1 MQPVW
6 VVLTGIVIFLLG
18 MDLLEGS
25 LGRLAGRPFKL
36 FLRRHT
42 RQKFKAVLVGA
53 STTAVLQGSS
63 VVNLMLLAFTGAGIL
78 PLTNAL
84 AVIIGTNIGTTLD
97 SWLVVS
103 IGFKFSIEQFA
114 FPICGLAGL
123 SMFLSGKEGKM
134 HLVSRLV
141 LGLGLLFVGLHM
153 MKSSMEEVLR
163 FIDLSHLPSTLP
175 LFYLLLGAG
184 ITFIIQ
190 SSFATVALVL
200 SALYVGGLPF
210 LAAAALVLGAEV
222 GTTIKLLLAAIG
234 SVPVKKRLALA
245 NFLMNGI
252 TALILLAFIGP
263 VIHWIQVGLGIDNEL
278 YALVFFQTLVNVV
291 TFLIFFPLLHPFARL
306 LGRSFRKEGD
316 ETLFIH
322 KVSHEDNG
330 LALEAFKNEARYFLG
345 HVAAYGEGVFA
356 HAIPERVVP
365 MLHKEFSGHS
375 LAAQYDFLKQ
385 LHGNAYHYY
394 LKLQQGVQD
403 ADDMQELQRLMA
415 ALRNGMYAAK
425 SLKDASFDTR
435 ALANSS
441 NEVKYA
447 YYVRAQ
453 SNAYTFFNR
462 VFDLLLAPP
471 TPSCFE
477 PLRTLYQDMVQ
488 GYGAELEHLY
498 RRTPMG
504 ALSETEIST
513 LVNCNRELHAAYKS
527 LLMGMKEVLLEK
539 AEADYFD
546 EIPGFLR

>member
-6 VVLTGIVIFLLG
+6 
-18 MDLLEGS
+18 
-25 LGRLAGRPFKL
+25 
-36 FLRRHT
+36 
-42 RQKFKAVLVGA
+42 
-53 STTAVLQGSS
+53 VLQGSS

-84 AVIIGTNIGTTLD
+84 AVIVGTNIGTTLD

-114 FPICGLAGL
+114 FPISGIAGLA
-123 SMFLSGKEGKM
+123 MFLSGKEGKL

-141 LGLGLLFVGLHM
+141 LGFGLLFVGLHM

-163 FIDLSHLPSTLP
+163 FIDLTHLPSSHP
-175 LFYLLLGAG
+175 LFYFLLGAG

-210 LAAAALVLGAEV
+210 FAAAALVLGAEV

-245 NFLMNGI
+245 NFLMNSI
-252 TALILLAFIGP
+252 TALIVLAFLGP
-263 VIHWIQVGLGIDNEL
+263 AIHWIQTGLGIHNEL
-278 YALVFFQTLVNVV
+278 YALVFFQTVVNVV
-291 TFLIFFPLLHPFARL
+291 TFLIFYPLLFPFARL
-306 LGRSFRKEGD
+306 LGRSFRKEED

-322 KVSHEDNG
+322 KVSHKDTG
-330 LALEAFKNEARYFLG
+330 LALEAFKNEARYFIA
-345 HVAAYGEGVFA
+345 HVAAYGEGIVA
-356 HAIPERVVP
+356 QPIPAQVVP

-375 LAAQYDFLKQ
+375 LVAQYDYLKQ

-394 LKLQQGVQD
+394 LQLQQVAQD
-403 ADDMQELQRLMA
+403 PEEIQQLQRLMA

-425 SLKDASFDTR
+425 SLKDASLDTHV
-435 ALANSS
+435 LANSS

-447 YYVRAQ
+447 YYIRAR
-453 SNAYTFFNR
+453 SNASEFFNR
-462 VFDLLLAPP
+462 VFDLLLFPAASSP
-471 TPSCFE
+471 FQ
-477 PLRTLYQDMVQ
+477 PLRTLYQDTVQ
-488 GYGAELEHLY
+488 GYEAELDQLY

-504 ALSETEIST
+504 TLSETEIST

-527 LLMGMKEVLLEK
+527 LVMGMKEVLLEK
-539 AEADYFD
+539 GEADYFD
-546 EIPGFLR
+546 EMPGFLR

>member
-25 LGRLAGRPFKL
+25 LSRLAGRPFKL

-42 RQKFKAVLVGA
+42 QQKFKAVLVGA
-53 STTAVLQGSS
+53 SATAVLQGSS

-114 FPICGLAGL
+114 FPICSLAGL
-123 SMFLSGKEGKM
+123 AMFLSGKEGRL
-134 HLVSRLV
+134 HLVSRLI
-141 LGLGLLFVGLHM
+141 LGFGLLFVGLHM

-163 FIDLSHLPSTLP
+163 FIDLTHLPSAHS
-175 LFYLLLGAG
+175 LFYFLLGAG

-200 SALYVGGLPF
+200 SALYVGGIPF

-234 SVPVKKRLALA
+234 SVSVKKRLALA

-252 TALILLAFIGP
+252 TALIILGFLGP
-263 VIHWIQVGLGIDNEL
+263 VINWIQAGMGIGNEL

-291 TFLIFFPLLHPFARL
+291 TFLIFYPLLYPFARL
-306 LGRSFRKEGD
+306 LGRSFRKEED

-322 KVSHEDNG
+322 KVSHKDTG

-345 HVAAYGEGVFA
+345 HVAAYGEGVFS
-356 HAIPERVVP
+356 HPIPDGVVP

-375 LAAQYDFLKQ
+375 LVAQYDYLKQ

-394 LKLQQGVQD
+394 LKLQQVVQD
-403 ADDMQELQRLMA
+403 PDEIQHLQRLMA

-425 SLKDASFDTR
+425 SLKDASFDTHI
-435 ALANSS
+435 LANSS

-447 YYVRAQ
+447 YYVRAR
-453 SNAYTFFNR
+453 SHAAEFFNR
-462 VFDLLLAPP
+462 VFDLLLAPSA
-471 TPSCFE
+471 PSPFE
-477 PLRTLYQDMVQ
+477 PLRTLYQDTVH
-488 GYGAELEHLY
+488 GYEAELDQLY

-504 ALSETEIST
+504 TLSEKEIST
-513 LVNCNRELHAAYKS
+513 IVNCNRELHAAYKS
-527 LLMGMKEVLLEK
+527 LVMGMKEVLLEK
-539 AEADYFD
+539 AEAEYFD
-546 EIPGFLR
+546 EMPGFLR